1 MDQTLVAVSAVV
13 LLALLFDFT
22 NGFHDAANATATVVA
37 TKALRPRPAVY
48 LSAFCNF
55 AALFVVGTAVASTVA
70 KTVKVDTL
78 GIGPGGLAIGLS
90 VTFAALLAAVFWNY
104 LTWSIGMPSSS
115 SHALIGG
122 LVGAGLSAGGAAAV
136 EWHSVRNVILAIF
149 LSPLVAFSVAFVA
162 MYLVGFLQK
171 LTRWPDDAKQFK
183 WLQIVSSA
191 AVSFGHGAN
200 DAQKTM
206 GVMAAAL
213 VAGGYLGVDD
223 KGHMHIPL
231 WAELSAYGMIA
242 FGTMWGGWR
251 IIETMGLKIT
261 KLNANSGVAANVGA
275 ISAVFG
281 ATELGVPISTT
292 HAAAT
297 SVMGGGVAAGTGI
310 NRRTV
315 LEMVVAWVA
324 TLPAAATVGFLMF
337 KLTRFPGIWG
347 WVASGAA
354 VIVLSVWAGRLMFH
368 AENAD
373 DLADMLPTDAELH
386 EFHPEPHPDLHEYE
400 GPEHLSHEEHVRLRK
415 EAAARAA
422 AETPQTTSEP
432 GANPPA

>member
-37 TKALRPRPAVY
+37 TKALPPRTAVY
-48 LSAFCNF
+48 LSAACNF

-70 KTVKVDTL
+70 KTVKVDQL
-78 GIGPGGLAIGLS
+78 GTGPGGLPLGLS
-90 VTFAALLAAVFWNY
+90 VTFAALLGAIFWNY

-122 LVGAGLSAGGAAAV
+122 LVGAGVSAGGGSAV

-149 LSPLVAFSVAFVA
+149 LSPLVAFSVAFLA
-162 MYLVGFLQK
+162 MYLVGALQRVTK
-171 LTRWPDDAKQFK
+171 WEDDAKQFK
-183 WLQIVSSA
+183 WLQILSSA

-206 GVMAAAL
+206 GVMGAAL
-213 VAGGYLGVDD
+213 VAGGYLGLDD
-223 KGHMHIPL
+223 SGHLEIPL

-242 FGTMWGGWR
+242 FGTIWGGWR

-261 KLNANSGVAANVGA
+261 KLNANSGVAANIGA
-275 ISAVFG
+275 VTSVFG
-281 ATELGVPISTT
+281 ATDLGIPISTT

-297 SVMGGGVAAGTGI
+297 SVMGAGVSAGSGV

-315 LEMVVAWVA
+315 LEMMVAWVA
-324 TLPAAATVGFLMF
+324 TLPASSLVGFLTY

-347 WVASGAA
+347 WVASATA
-354 VIVLSVWAGRLMFH
+354 VVTLSVWAGRLMFH
-368 AENAD
+368 AESAD
-373 DLADMLPTDAELH
+373 DLADMLPPDDELH
-386 EFHPEPHPDLHEYE
+386 VFHPEPHPDLHMFE
-400 GPEHLSHEEHVRLRK
+400 GPPHLSHEEHVRLRQ
-415 EAAARAA
+415 EAAEAASQAERAS
-422 AETPQTTSEP
+422 Q
-432 GANPPA
+432 PPTVT